1 MIVVE
6 RGEAPLIVSIPHAG
20 TEIPDDIAPDL
31 ISLDRARHD
40 ADLYIDKLYAFA
52 AGMGATIFRT
62 TISRTVIDMNRDPS
76 GVSLYPGM
84 ATTGLCPLTTF
95 DGEPLWRE
103 GREPDQ
109 TEIDRRRELYF
120 EPYHTGLQAE
130 IDRLRAIHPAIV
142 LYEAHSIRSHVP
154 MLFDGEL
161 PQFNIGTNSGS
172 ACAPELA
179 AAVSGQCTASQVI
192 DGRFKGGWTTRH
204 YGRPEAGVHAIQME
218 LAMRTY
224 VPELP
229 ADRWPPAWD
238 DDRAEPCKNILRH
251 VLAACLNF
259 AEGYE

>member
-1 MIVVE
+1 MIAIE
-6 RGEAPLIVSIPHAG
+6 RGQAPLIVSIPHAG
-20 TEIPDDIAPDL
+20 TEIPDDIAPNL
-31 ISLDRARHD
+31 ISLDRARYD

-52 AGMGATIFRT
+52 AGMGATLFRT

-95 DGEPLWRE
+95 DGDPLWRE
-103 GREPDQ
+103 GREPDEA
-109 TEIDRRRELYF
+109 EIARRREMYF
-120 EPYHTGLQAE
+120 EPYHKGLQAE
-130 IDRLRAIHPAIV
+130 IDRLRAKHPTVV

-161 PQFNIGTNSGS
+161 PQFNIGTNSGE

-179 AAVSGQCTASQVI
+179 DAVAGQCSINQVV

-204 YGRPEAGVHAIQME
+204 YGRPEQGIHAIQME

-224 VPELP
+224 IPELP
-229 ADRWPPAWD
+229 VDQWPPAWD
-238 DDRAEPCKNILRH
+238 EDRAEPCKAILRH
-251 VLAACLNF
+251 VLAAALNF
-259 AEGYE
+259 AEGRP